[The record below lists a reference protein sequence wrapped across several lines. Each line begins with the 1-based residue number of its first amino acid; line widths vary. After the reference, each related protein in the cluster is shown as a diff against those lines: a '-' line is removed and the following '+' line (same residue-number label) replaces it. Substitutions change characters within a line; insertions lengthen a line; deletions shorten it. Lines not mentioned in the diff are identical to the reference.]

1 MRENQLN
8 SNCNCN
14 SNSNSDSNS
23 LIPIPIATRER
34 YFHVRNFKHY
44 LLDVWWGIH
53 YMLLLLLLFFVE
65 NAIISIISFAHSLSA
80 IRILLISCKSKKSNY
95 KVVRDQILSISLS
108 FLLLF
113 FCSQDIKCHFLLS
126 IFISLYTFRRIS

>member
-8 SNCNCN
+8 SN

-23 LIPIPIATRER
+23 IIPIATRERER

-53 YMLLLLLLFFVE
+53 YMLLLFFVE